1 MVKMAESP
9 FNWFVEMVGPAR
21 FELATSKTLRSCFQI
36 VTTFSRR
43 KKWPTSGPRVVLPAP
58 DNAPRIRERIA
69 PQTTT

>member
-21 FELATSKTLRSCFQI
+21 FELATSKTLRLCFQL

-43 KKWPTSGPRVVLPAP
+43 KKWPKSGFARTGQCSEDSGAYCATNDYLK
-58 DNAPRIRERIA
+58 
-69 PQTTT
+69 